1 MRGNERARLIVNRR
15 LSARTPFRGPA
26 RVQLPSGVS
35 LDVQMWDL
43 GSDGAS
49 LTSPRPIS
57 QGSTIDLR
65 FELPAAGGSTLVIAR
80 AKVVYSSYTAA
91 AQFRIGLVF
100 LELDAAGAAA
110 VDAFGRPAP

>member
-1 MRGNERARLIVNRR
+1 M
-15 LSARTPFRGPA
+15 
-26 RVQLPSGVS
+26 S

-49 LTSPRPIS
+49 LTSPRPIP

-65 FELPAAGGSTLVIAR
+65 FELPGVGGSTLVVAR

-91 AQFRIGLVF
+91 AQFRIGLAF
-100 LELDAAGAAA
+100 LDVDAAGAAA
-110 VDAFGRPAP
+110 VAAFGRPAP